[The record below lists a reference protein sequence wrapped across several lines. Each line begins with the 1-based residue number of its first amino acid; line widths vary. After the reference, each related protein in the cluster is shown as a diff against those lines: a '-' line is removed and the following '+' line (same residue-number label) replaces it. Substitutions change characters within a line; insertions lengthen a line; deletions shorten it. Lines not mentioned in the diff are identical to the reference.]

1 MVFGFSDG
9 LIVLLGPVF
18 LLTGFTYTRIE
29 TVGRVEFAVEL
40 FERRFGLV

>member
-9 LIVLLGPVF
+9 LIVLLDPVF
-18 LLTGFTYTRIE
+18 LLTGFPYARIE

-40 FERRFGLV
+40 LERGFRFV